1 MARVRQF
8 YGGDGAPLH
17 IDGEPDAPSI
27 AWRSHRTRLRAWL
40 HALPDREWTGA
51 TRCDGWDVTALV
63 RHLASGSQFL
73 GYTLHRAA
81 SGVAT
86 SLLADFDSHK
96 TVEAAAALLG
106 DLAPGAARAMVDSMD
121 GAVDKEFE
129 SMREIG
135 WAATAEA
142 PPGHV
147 AAPLAVNHFLFD
159 SWVHEYDLMVPRGE
173 QPALETAEAA
183 TVAKYVLGLA
193 ALATSS
199 DTSLDVRLHDPD
211 LRIGV
216 HVANGRIEVS
226 DGPGPRDAAVIE
238 GNVVDVVDHAT
249 GRTSGPV
256 QGDGRAMAVL
266 DGFAVLLAE

>member
-17 IDGEPDAPSI
+17 VDGDPAEPSI

-40 HALPDREWTGA
+40 DALPDREWTGA
-51 TRCDGWDVTALV
+51 TRCGEWDVTALV

-86 SLLADFDSHK
+86 SLLADFDSHR

-106 DLAPGAARAMVDSMD
+106 DLDPDAAREMVASMD
-121 GAVDKEFE
+121 GAVDTELE
-129 SMREIG
+129 SMRAIG
-135 WAATAEA
+135 WDATAEA

-173 QPALETAEAA
+173 QPLLDRSEAA
-183 TVAKYVLGLA
+183 AVVKYVLGLA

-199 DTSLDVRLHDPD
+199 HTSLDVRLHDPD
-211 LRIGV
+211 LRVGLRV
-216 HVANGRIEVS
+216 TDGRVDVS
-226 DGPGPRDAAVIE
+226 EGPGPRGAAVIE
-238 GNVVDVVDHAT
+238 GNVVDVVDRAT
-249 GRTSGPV
+249 GRVSGPV
-256 QGDGRAMAVL
+256 QGDLRGMAVL
-266 DGFAVLLAE
+266 DAFAMLLKE